1 MKKIKVLL
9 LLFLL
14 TSYSFAAE
22 IKDVSLICQKEAC
35 QLVFQFVS
43 PKNLP
48 SFFQKYEASSK
59 TLTVAFSETDFLLGE
74 GSFDL
79 SATSP
84 LIQKMKVF
92 KEKSKKTTLLKFEF
106 SVGDLIKSDKNKI
119 ELSKQTDFVIVLP
132 KAKDNGWVLT
142 KKIKELKKAAE
153 KAALEEKKRIA
164 EEKKAAE
171 KAALEEKKLA
181 AKSTLDEKKRIAE
194 EKKLAAKLALE
205 EKKRIAEEKKETE
218 KASLKEKKLAA
229 QEKKNAEKAATAE
242 LKSSSE
248 SKPVSALI
256 DGVQEMIALSSFG
269 IEQFQL
275 VTDDKIVLSNV
286 GPLKK
291 QVITIG
297 LAGPSKSPIFKIN
310 RGSIVKSVYWS
321 SFGLNLEI
329 QPGVEPSILVR
340 NGVLILQTL
349 SEKKI
354 DGISYW
360 HAKPNGI
367 HERQWLGSKSSTTS
381 FDAFANKLEPESKK
395 LVSVAQTF
403 YLRPTTREL
412 IVVSEEIELFASAN
426 QKSQVLQR
434 LVFGDRLVSLEN
446 TGLFQ
451 KVQFKNKTGFVY
463 KRAVSFRDELSSIQL
478 ERLKQMAFEKGENL
492 DSIVSRFE
500 KNSEERVTYSSFG
513 RRDPFVEIKGL
524 VEEGINIDQV
534 ELVGI
539 IWETEEP
546 MAILAESKNPSISYT
561 VKEGDKILNGKVLK
575 ITSTDVLFLIQEFGV
590 SRRYSMG
597 LPDKYGSLK

>member
-22 IKDVSLICQKEAC
+22 IKDVSLLCQKEAC

-142 KKIKELKKAAE
+142 KKFKEL
-153 KAALEEKKRIA
+153 
-164 EEKKAAE
+164 KKAAE

-194 EKKLAAKLALE
+194 EKKAAEKAALE
-205 EKKRIAEEKKETE
+205 EKKRIAEEKKAAE

-297 LAGPSKSPIFKIN
+297 LAGPSKSPVFKIN
-310 RGSIVKSVYWS
+310 RGSIVKSVYWNS
-321 SFGLNLEI
+321 YGLNLEI
-329 QPGVEPSILVR
+329 QPGIEPSILVR
-340 NGVLILQTL
+340 NGILILQTL

-546 MAILAESKNPSISYT
+546 MAILAESKNPTISYT

>member
-22 IKDVSLICQKEAC
+22 IKDVSLLCQKEAC

-142 KKIKELKKAAE
+142 KKFKELKKAAE

-171 KAALEEKKLA
+171 KAA
-181 AKSTLDEKKRIAE
+181 
-194 EKKLAAKLALE
+194 
-205 EKKRIAEEKKETE
+205 
-218 KASLKEKKLAA
+218 LKEKKLAA

-297 LAGPSKSPIFKIN
+297 LAGPSKSPVFKIN

-412 IVVSEEIELFASAN
+412 IVVSEEIELFAAASD
-426 QKSQVLQR
+426 KSQVLQR

-546 MAILAESKNPSISYT
+546 MAILAESKNPTISYT

>member
-1 MKKIKVLL
+1 MNKIKVLL
-9 LLFLL
+9 LLFVL
-14 TSYSFAAE
+14 TTYSFAAE
-22 IKDVSLICQKEAC
+22 IKDVSLLCQKEAC
-35 QLVFQFVS
+35 QLVFQFIS
-43 PKNLP
+43 SKNLP

-79 SATSP
+79 STTSP

-92 KEKSKKTTLLKFEF
+92 KEKSKKATLLKFEF

-142 KKIKELKKAAE
+142 KKFKELKKAAE

-164 EEKKAAE
+164 EEKKKAE

-181 AKSTLDEKKRIAE
+181 AKSV
-194 EKKLAAKLALE
+194 LE
-205 EKKRIAEEKKETE
+205 EKKRIAEEKKAAE

-297 LAGPSKSPIFKIN
+297 LAGPSKSPVFKIN
-310 RGSIVKSVYWS
+310 RGSIVKSVYWNS
-321 SFGLNLEI
+321 YGLNLEI
-329 QPGVEPSILVR
+329 QPGIEPSILVR
-340 NGVLILQTL
+340 NGILILQTL

-381 FDAFANKLEPESKK
+381 FDAFAKKLEPESKK

-500 KNSEERVTYSSFG
+500 KNSEDRVTYSSFG

-546 MAILAESKNPSISYT
+546 MAILAESKNPAISYT

>member
-1 MKKIKVLL
+1 MNKIKVLL
-9 LLFLL
+9 LLFVL
-14 TSYSFAAE
+14 TTYSFAAE
-22 IKDVSLICQKEAC
+22 IKDVSLLCQKEAC
-35 QLVFQFVS
+35 QLVFQFIS
-43 PKNLP
+43 SKNLP

-79 SATSP
+79 STTSP

-92 KEKSKKTTLLKFEF
+92 KEKSKKATLLKFEF

-142 KKIKELKKAAE
+142 KKFKELKKAAE

-164 EEKKAAE
+164 EEKKKAE

-181 AKSTLDEKKRIAE
+181 AKSV
-194 EKKLAAKLALE
+194 LE
-205 EKKRIAEEKKETE
+205 EKKRIAEEKKKAE
-218 KASLKEKKLAA
+218 KAALAEKKLAA
-229 QEKKNAEKAATAE
+229 QEKKMAEKTEAAE

-248 SKPVSALI
+248 PKKVSALI

-275 VTDDKIVLSNV
+275 VTDDKILLSNV
-286 GPLKK
+286 GHLNK

-297 LAGPSKSPIFKIN
+297 LAGPSKSPVFKIN
-310 RGSIVKSVYWS
+310 RGSIVKSVYWNS
-321 SFGLNLEI
+321 YGLNLEI
-329 QPGVEPSILVR
+329 QPGIEPSILVR
-340 NGVLILQTL
+340 NGILILQTA
-349 SEKKI
+349 SEIKV
-354 DGISYW
+354 DGIWYW

-367 HERQWLGSKSSTTS
+367 YERQWLGAKSTATS

-412 IVVSEEIELFASAN
+412 IVVSEEIELFAAASD
-426 QKSQVLQR
+426 KSQVLQR
-434 LVFGDRLVSLEN
+434 LVFGDRLVSVEN

-500 KNSEERVTYSSFG
+500 KITEDRVTYSSFG

-546 MAILAESKNPSISYT
+546 MAILAESKNPAISYT

>member
-22 IKDVSLICQKEAC
+22 IKDVSLLCQKEAC

-142 KKIKELKKAAE
+142 KKFKELKKAAE

-164 EEKKAAE
+164 EEKKAA
-171 KAALEEKKLA
+171 
-181 AKSTLDEKKRIAE
+181 
-194 EKKLAAKLALE
+194 
-205 EKKRIAEEKKETE
+205 E

-297 LAGPSKSPIFKIN
+297 LAGPSKSPVFKIN
-310 RGSIVKSVYWS
+310 RGSIVKSVYWNS
-321 SFGLNLEI
+321 YGLNLEI
-329 QPGVEPSILVR
+329 QPGIEPSILVR
-340 NGVLILQTL
+340 NGILILQTL

-500 KNSEERVTYSSFG
+500 KNSEDRVTYSSFG

-546 MAILAESKNPSISYT
+546 MAILAESKNPAISYT

>member
-22 IKDVSLICQKEAC
+22 IKDVSLLCQKEAC

-142 KKIKELKKAAE
+142 KKFKELKKAAE

-171 KAALEEKKLA
+171 KAALEEKK
-181 AKSTLDEKKRIAE
+181 
-194 EKKLAAKLALE
+194 
-205 EKKRIAEEKKETE
+205 RIAEEKKEAE

-229 QEKKNAEKAATAE
+229 QEKKSAEKAATAE

-546 MAILAESKNPSISYT
+546 MAILAESKNPTISYT

>member
-22 IKDVSLICQKEAC
+22 IKDVSLLCQKEAC

-59 TLTVAFSETDFLLGE
+59 TLTVAFSETDLLLGE

-142 KKIKELKKAAE
+142 KKFKELKKAAE

-171 KAALEEKKLA
+171 KA
-181 AKSTLDEKKRIAE
+181 
-194 EKKLAAKLALE
+194 
-205 EKKRIAEEKKETE
+205 
-218 KASLKEKKLAA
+218 SLKEKKLAA
-229 QEKKNAEKAATAE
+229 QEKKSAEKAATAE

-256 DGVQEMIALSSFG
+256 DGIQEMIALSSFG

-297 LAGPSKSPIFKIN
+297 LAGPSKSPVFKIN
-310 RGSIVKSVYWS
+310 RGSIVKSVYWNS
-321 SFGLNLEI
+321 YGLNLEI
-329 QPGVEPSILVR
+329 QPGIEPSILVR
-340 NGVLILQTL
+340 NGILILQTA
-349 SEKKI
+349 SEIKV
-354 DGISYW
+354 DGIWYW

-381 FDAFANKLEPESKK
+381 FDAFVNKLEPESKK
-395 LVSVAQTF
+395 LVSVSQTF

-546 MAILAESKNPSISYT
+546 MAILAESKNPTISYT

>member
-22 IKDVSLICQKEAC
+22 IKDVSLLCQKEAC

-142 KKIKELKKAAE
+142 KKFKELKKAAE

-171 KAALEEKKLA
+171 KAALEEKK
-181 AKSTLDEKKRIAE
+181 
-194 EKKLAAKLALE
+194 
-205 EKKRIAEEKKETE
+205 RIAEEKKEAE

-297 LAGPSKSPIFKIN
+297 LAGPSKSPVFKIN
-310 RGSIVKSVYWS
+310 RGSIVKSVYWNS
-321 SFGLNLEI
+321 YGLSLEI
-329 QPGVEPSILVR
+329 QPGIEPSILVR
-340 NGVLILQTL
+340 NGILILQTA
-349 SEKKI
+349 SEIKV
-354 DGISYW
+354 DGIWYW

-434 LVFGDRLVSLEN
+434 LVFGDRLVSFEN

-500 KNSEERVTYSSFG
+500 KVTEDRVTYSSFG

-546 MAILAESKNPSISYT
+546 MVILAETKNPAISYT
-561 VKEGDKILNGKVLK
+561 LKEGDKILNGKVLK
-575 ITSTDVLFLIQEFGV
+575 ITPTDVLFLIQEFGV

>member
-22 IKDVSLICQKEAC
+22 IKDVSLLCQKEAC

-132 KAKDNGWVLT
+132 KANDNGWVLT
-142 KKIKELKKAAE
+142 KKFKELKKAAE

-171 KAALEEKKLA
+171 KAA
-181 AKSTLDEKKRIAE
+181 
-194 EKKLAAKLALE
+194 
-205 EKKRIAEEKKETE
+205 
-218 KASLKEKKLAA
+218 LKEKKLAA

-297 LAGPSKSPIFKIN
+297 LAGPSKSPVFKIN

-412 IVVSEEIELFASAN
+412 IVVSEEIELFAAASD
-426 QKSQVLQR
+426 KSQVLQR

-546 MAILAESKNPSISYT
+546 MAILAESKNPTISYT

>member
-22 IKDVSLICQKEAC
+22 IKDVSLLCQKEAC

-142 KKIKELKKAAE
+142 KKFKELKKAAE

-171 KAALEEKKLA
+171 KAALEEKK
-181 AKSTLDEKKRIAE
+181 
-194 EKKLAAKLALE
+194 
-205 EKKRIAEEKKETE
+205 RIAEEKKEAE

-297 LAGPSKSPIFKIN
+297 LAGPSKSPVFKIN

-412 IVVSEEIELFASAN
+412 IVVSEEIELFAAASD
-426 QKSQVLQR
+426 KSQVLQR

-546 MAILAESKNPSISYT
+546 MAILAESKNPTISYT

>member
-22 IKDVSLICQKEAC
+22 IKDVSLLCQKEAC

-142 KKIKELKKAAE
+142 KKFKELKKAAE

-171 KAALEEKKLA
+171 KA
-181 AKSTLDEKKRIAE
+181 
-194 EKKLAAKLALE
+194 
-205 EKKRIAEEKKETE
+205 
-218 KASLKEKKLAA
+218 SLKEKKLAA
-229 QEKKNAEKAATAE
+229 QEKKSAEKAATAE

-256 DGVQEMIALSSFG
+256 DGIQEMIALSSFG

-297 LAGPSKSPIFKIN
+297 LAGPSKSPVFKIN
-310 RGSIVKSVYWS
+310 RGSIVKSVYWNS
-321 SFGLNLEI
+321 YGLNLEI
-329 QPGVEPSILVR
+329 QPGIEPSILVR
-340 NGVLILQTL
+340 NGILILQTA
-349 SEKKI
+349 SEIKV
-354 DGISYW
+354 DGIWYW

-381 FDAFANKLEPESKK
+381 FDAFVNKLEPESKK
-395 LVSVAQTF
+395 LVSVSQTF

-546 MAILAESKNPSISYT
+546 MAILAESKNPTISYT

>member
-22 IKDVSLICQKEAC
+22 IKDVSLLCQKEAC

-142 KKIKELKKAAE
+142 KKFKELKKAAE

-171 KAALEEKKLA
+171 KA
-181 AKSTLDEKKRIAE
+181 
-194 EKKLAAKLALE
+194 
-205 EKKRIAEEKKETE
+205 
-218 KASLKEKKLAA
+218 SLKEKKLAA
-229 QEKKNAEKAATAE
+229 QEKKSAEKAATAE

-256 DGVQEMIALSSFG
+256 DGIQEMIALSSFG

-297 LAGPSKSPIFKIN
+297 LAGPSKSPVFKIN
-310 RGSIVKSVYWS
+310 RGSIVKSVYWNS
-321 SFGLNLEI
+321 YGLNLEI
-329 QPGVEPSILVR
+329 QPGIEPSILVR
-340 NGVLILQTL
+340 NGILILQTA
-349 SEKKI
+349 SEIKV
-354 DGISYW
+354 DGIW
-360 HAKPNGI
+360 
-367 HERQWLGSKSSTTS
+367 TT
-381 FDAFANKLEPESKK
+381 
-395 LVSVAQTF
+395 
-403 YLRPTTREL
+403 
-412 IVVSEEIELFASAN
+412 
-426 QKSQVLQR
+426 
-434 LVFGDRLVSLEN
+434 
-446 TGLFQ
+446 
-451 KVQFKNKTGFVY
+451 
-463 KRAVSFRDELSSIQL
+463 
-478 ERLKQMAFEKGENL
+478 
-492 DSIVSRFE
+492 
-500 KNSEERVTYSSFG
+500 
-513 RRDPFVEIKGL
+513 
-524 VEEGINIDQV
+524 
-534 ELVGI
+534 
-539 IWETEEP
+539 
-546 MAILAESKNPSISYT
+546 
-561 VKEGDKILNGKVLK
+561 
-575 ITSTDVLFLIQEFGV
+575 
-590 SRRYSMG
+590 
-597 LPDKYGSLK
+597 

>member
-22 IKDVSLICQKEAC
+22 IKDVSLLCQKEAC

-142 KKIKELKKAAE
+142 KKFKELKKAAE
-153 KAALEEKKRIA
+153 KAALE
-164 EEKKAAE
+164 
-171 KAALEEKKLA
+171 
-181 AKSTLDEKKRIAE
+181 EKKRIAE

-205 EKKRIAEEKKETE
+205 EKKRIAEEKKEAE

-297 LAGPSKSPIFKIN
+297 LAGPSKSPVFKIN
-310 RGSIVKSVYWS
+310 RGSIVKSVYWNS
-321 SFGLNLEI
+321 YGLNLEI
-329 QPGVEPSILVR
+329 QPGIEPSILVR
-340 NGVLILQTL
+340 NGILILQTL

-546 MAILAESKNPSISYT
+546 MAILAESKNPTISYT

>member
-1 MKKIKVLL
+1 
-9 LLFLL
+9 
-14 TSYSFAAE
+14 
-22 IKDVSLICQKEAC
+22 
-35 QLVFQFVS
+35 
-43 PKNLP
+43 
-48 SFFQKYEASSK
+48 
-59 TLTVAFSETDFLLGE
+59 
-74 GSFDL
+74 
-79 SATSP
+79 
-84 LIQKMKVF
+84 
-92 KEKSKKTTLLKFEF
+92 
-106 SVGDLIKSDKNKI
+106 
-119 ELSKQTDFVIVLP
+119 
-132 KAKDNGWVLT
+132 
-142 KKIKELKKAAE
+142 
-153 KAALEEKKRIA
+153 
-164 EEKKAAE
+164 
-171 KAALEEKKLA
+171 
-181 AKSTLDEKKRIAE
+181 
-194 EKKLAAKLALE
+194 
-205 EKKRIAEEKKETE
+205 
-218 KASLKEKKLAA
+218 
-229 QEKKNAEKAATAE
+229 
-242 LKSSSE
+242 
-248 SKPVSALI
+248 
-256 DGVQEMIALSSFG
+256 MIALSSFG

-297 LAGPSKSPIFKIN
+297 LAGPSKSPVFKIN

-546 MAILAESKNPSISYT
+546 MAILAESKNPTISYT

>member
-22 IKDVSLICQKEAC
+22 IKDVSLLCQKEAC

-142 KKIKELKKAAE
+142 KKFKELKKAAE

-171 KAALEEKKLA
+171 KA
-181 AKSTLDEKKRIAE
+181 
-194 EKKLAAKLALE
+194 
-205 EKKRIAEEKKETE
+205 
-218 KASLKEKKLAA
+218 SLKEKKLAA
-229 QEKKNAEKAATAE
+229 QEKKSAEKAATAE

-256 DGVQEMIALSSFG
+256 DGIQEMIALSSFG

-297 LAGPSKSPIFKIN
+297 LAGPSKSPVFKIN
-310 RGSIVKSVYWS
+310 RGSIVKSVYWNS
-321 SFGLNLEI
+321 YGLNLEI
-329 QPGVEPSILVR
+329 QPGIEPSILVR
-340 NGVLILQTL
+340 NGILILQTA
-349 SEKKI
+349 SEIKV
-354 DGISYW
+354 DGIWYW

-381 FDAFANKLEPESKK
+381 FDAFVNKLEPESKK
-395 LVSVAQTF
+395 LVSVSQTF

-412 IVVSEEIELFASAN
+412 IVVSEEIELFASDR
-426 QKSQVLQR
+426 KSTR
-434 LVFGDRLVSLEN
+434 LN
-446 TGLFQ
+446 
-451 KVQFKNKTGFVY
+451 
-463 KRAVSFRDELSSIQL
+463 SSH
-478 ERLKQMAFEKGENL
+478 
-492 DSIVSRFE
+492 
-500 KNSEERVTYSSFG
+500 
-513 RRDPFVEIKGL
+513 
-524 VEEGINIDQV
+524 
-534 ELVGI
+534 
-539 IWETEEP
+539 
-546 MAILAESKNPSISYT
+546 
-561 VKEGDKILNGKVLK
+561 
-575 ITSTDVLFLIQEFGV
+575 
-590 SRRYSMG
+590 
-597 LPDKYGSLK
+597 

>member
-22 IKDVSLICQKEAC
+22 IKDVSLLCQKEAC

-142 KKIKELKKAAE
+142 KKFKELKKAAE

-171 KAALEEKKLA
+171 KAALEEKK
-181 AKSTLDEKKRIAE
+181 
-194 EKKLAAKLALE
+194 
-205 EKKRIAEEKKETE
+205 RIAEEKKEAE

-229 QEKKNAEKAATAE
+229 QEKKSAEKAATAE

-412 IVVSEEIELFASAN
+412 IVVSEEIELFAAASD
-426 QKSQVLQR
+426 KSQVLQR

-546 MAILAESKNPSISYT
+546 MAILAESKNPTISYT

>member
-22 IKDVSLICQKEAC
+22 IKDVSLLCQKEAC

-142 KKIKELKKAAE
+142 KKFKELKKAAE
-153 KAALEEKKRIA
+153 KAALE
-164 EEKKAAE
+164 
-171 KAALEEKKLA
+171 
-181 AKSTLDEKKRIAE
+181 EKKRIAE

-205 EKKRIAEEKKETE
+205 EKKRIAEEKKEAE

-297 LAGPSKSPIFKIN
+297 LAGPSKSPVFKIN

-546 MAILAESKNPSISYT
+546 MAILAESKNPTISYT

>member
-1 MKKIKVLL
+1 MNKIKALL
-9 LLFLL
+9 LLFFL

-22 IKDVSLICQKEAC
+22 IKDVSLLCQKDVC
-35 QLVFQFVS
+35 QLVFHFVS
-43 PKNLP
+43 SKNLP

-79 SATSP
+79 STTSP

-92 KEKSKKTTLLKFEF
+92 KEKSKKTTLLKFQF

-132 KAKDNGWVLT
+132 KAKDNGWILT
-142 KKIKELKKAAE
+142 KKFKELKKAAE
-153 KAALEEKKRIA
+153 KAALEEKKRVAEEKKQAEKAALEEKKLTAKSALEEKKRLA

-171 KAALEEKKLA
+171 KAALEEKKQA
-181 AKSTLDEKKRIAE
+181 AKS
-194 EKKLAAKLALE
+194 ALE
-205 EKKRIAEEKKETE
+205 EKKRLAEEKK
-218 KASLKEKKLAA
+218 AA
-229 QEKKNAEKAATAE
+229 KKAATAE
-242 LKSSSE
+242 VKNTSE

-256 DGVQEMIALSSFG
+256 DGIQEMIALSSFG

-275 VTDDKIVLSNV
+275 VTDDKIILSNV
-286 GPLKK
+286 GHLKK

-297 LAGPSKSPIFKIN
+297 LAGPSKSPVFKIN

-329 QPGVEPSILVR
+329 QPGIEPSILVR
-340 NGVLILQTL
+340 NGVLILQTF
-349 SEKKI
+349 SEKNI
-354 DGISYW
+354 DGIWYW

-367 HERQWLGSKSSTTS
+367 HERQWLGTKSSATS

-412 IVVSEEIELFASAN
+412 IVVSEEIELFAAAN

-500 KNSEERVTYSSFG
+500 KNTEDRVTYSSFG

-546 MAILAESKNPSISYT
+546 MAILAESKNPAISYT

>member
-22 IKDVSLICQKEAC
+22 IKDVSLLCQKEAC

-142 KKIKELKKAAE
+142 KKFKEL
-153 KAALEEKKRIA
+153 
-164 EEKKAAE
+164 KKAAE

-194 EKKLAAKLALE
+194 EKKAAEQAALEEKKLAAKLALE
-205 EKKRIAEEKKETE
+205 EKKRIAEEKKEAE

-297 LAGPSKSPIFKIN
+297 LAGPSKSPVFKIN
-310 RGSIVKSVYWS
+310 RGSIVKSVYWNS
-321 SFGLNLEI
+321 YGLNLEI
-329 QPGVEPSILVR
+329 QPGIEPSILVR
-340 NGVLILQTL
+340 NGILILQTL

-546 MAILAESKNPSISYT
+546 MAILAESKNPTISYT

>member
-22 IKDVSLICQKEAC
+22 IKDVSLLCQKEAC

-142 KKIKELKKAAE
+142 KKFKELKKAAE

-164 EEKKAAE
+164 EEKKAA
-171 KAALEEKKLA
+171 
-181 AKSTLDEKKRIAE
+181 
-194 EKKLAAKLALE
+194 
-205 EKKRIAEEKKETE
+205 E

-297 LAGPSKSPIFKIN
+297 LAGPSKSPVFKIN

-412 IVVSEEIELFASAN
+412 IVVSEEIELFAAASD
-426 QKSQVLQR
+426 KSQVLQR

-546 MAILAESKNPSISYT
+546 MAILAESKNPTISYT

>member
-9 LLFLL
+9 LLFFL

-22 IKDVSLICQKEAC
+22 IKDVSLLCQKEAC

-142 KKIKELKKAAE
+142 KKFKELKKAAE

-205 EKKRIAEEKKETE
+205 EKKRIAEEKKEAE

-297 LAGPSKSPIFKIN
+297 LAGPSKSPVFKIN
-310 RGSIVKSVYWS
+310 RGSIVKSVYWNS
-321 SFGLNLEI
+321 YGLNLEI
-329 QPGVEPSILVR
+329 QPGIEPSILVR
-340 NGVLILQTL
+340 NGILILQTL

-381 FDAFANKLEPESKK
+381 FDAFAKKLEPESKK

-500 KNSEERVTYSSFG
+500 KNSEDRVTYSSFG

-546 MAILAESKNPSISYT
+546 MAILAESKNPAISYT

>member
-22 IKDVSLICQKEAC
+22 IKDVSLLCQKEAC

-142 KKIKELKKAAE
+142 KKFKELKKAAE

-171 KAALEEKKLA
+171 KAALEEKK
-181 AKSTLDEKKRIAE
+181 RIAE
-194 EKKLAAKLALE
+194 EKKAA
-205 EKKRIAEEKKETE
+205 E
-218 KASLKEKKLAA
+218 KASLKEKKLTA

-297 LAGPSKSPIFKIN
+297 LAGPSKSPVFKIN

-412 IVVSEEIELFASAN
+412 IVVSEEIELFAAASD
-426 QKSQVLQR
+426 KSQVLQR

-546 MAILAESKNPSISYT
+546 MAILAESKNPTISYT

>member
-22 IKDVSLICQKEAC
+22 IKDVSLLCQKEAC

-142 KKIKELKKAAE
+142 KKFKELKKAAE
-153 KAALEEKKRIA
+153 KAALE
-164 EEKKAAE
+164 
-171 KAALEEKKLA
+171 
-181 AKSTLDEKKRIAE
+181 EKKRIAE

-205 EKKRIAEEKKETE
+205 EKKRIAEEKKEAE

-546 MAILAESKNPSISYT
+546 MAILAESKNPTISYT